1 MKILLK
7 NEIYFRVHSEI
18 SQFLDGMNKV
28 GNFYTSAILKAS
40 EDFKTLFTPNPMK
53 QLTFT
58 GLKQLYNVEFSP
70 VGSNQRRQ
78 EAIYCFELFCSD
90 CEAGILEV
98 SLNDVLAFWTGMS
111 EVPTLG
117 FDHKLRITFNE
128 TSQYLLPVAHTC
140 TLVFRLWR
148 GHSDPDQFRSDM
160 TKAITW
166 TGRGGSLSLKPW
178 DPLLTPMQL
187 FVLPVNQLISIS

>member
-1 MKILLK
+1 MPFQIKAIDTIFNILCDF
-7 NEIYFRVHSEI
+7 FRVHSEI

-90 CEAGILEV
+90 CEGK
-98 SLNDVLAFWTGMS
+98 FM
-111 EVPTLG
+111 
-117 FDHKLRITFNE
+117 
-128 TSQYLLPVAHTC
+128 
-140 TLVFRLWR
+140 
-148 GHSDPDQFRSDM
+148 
-160 TKAITW
+160 
-166 TGRGGSLSLKPW
+166 
-178 DPLLTPMQL
+178 
-187 FVLPVNQLISIS
+187 